1 MDIKKTKV
9 FSIVLLLII
18 GMIAVAF
25 SYAQNDKIL
34 DNSSSPSSFPNTN
47 LTVNYLSEKQVK
59 EYYNSTGKLKSP
71 TPIPLDIK
79 TRQYKLVADGNSLYL
94 IALLNNSTTKQL
106 QLSKYD
112 KDTFKETNKINLT
125 YPNLKIDYILHLDAV
140 SFNGTLYVVWQQ
152 INGNTSSVYLAENK
166 NDTNKNNFNIFPV
179 TGNNTDAFNPV
190 ITGGNA
196 ENGVF
201 ITWNQIDANLYG
213 KSQANITSGSAKEAI
228 MLFIYHNP

>member
-18 GMIAVAF
+18 GMIAVPF
-25 SYAQNDKIL
+25 SYAQNEKTL
-34 DNSSSPSSFPNTN
+34 DNPSSSSSTTNTN

-59 EYYNSTGKLKSP
+59 EHYNSTGKLKPP
-71 TPIPLDIK
+71 TPVPLDVK
-79 TRQYKLVADGNSLYL
+79 TRQYKLVADGNNLYL
-94 IALLNNSTTKQL
+94 ITLLNNSTTKQL

-140 SFNGTLYVVWQQ
+140 SFNDTLYVVWQQ

-166 NDTNKNNFNIFPV
+166 NDTNKNSFNVFPV

-201 ITWNQIDANLYG
+201 ITWNQIDANIYG
-213 KSQANITSGSAKEAI
+213 KNQANGTSGSSKDVV
-228 MLFIYHNP
+228 MLFIYHDP

>member
-18 GMIAVAF
+18 GIIAVPL
-25 SYAQNDKIL
+25 SYAQNEKTL
-34 DNSSSPSSFPNTN
+34 DNSSSSPNTN

-59 EYYNSTGKLKSP
+59 EYYNSTGKSKPP
-71 TPIPLDIK
+71 TPVPLDVK
-79 TRQYKLVADGNSLYL
+79 TRQYKLVADGNNLYL
-94 IALLNNSTTKQL
+94 ITLLNNSTTKQL

-140 SFNGTLYVVWQQ
+140 SFNDTLYVVWQQ

-166 NDTNKNNFNIFPV
+166 NDTNKNNFNVFPV

-201 ITWNQIDANLYG
+201 ITWNQIDAKIYG
-213 KSQANITSGSAKEAI
+213 KNQANSTSGSAKNAV
-228 MLFIYHNP
+228 MLFIYHDP

>member
-1 MDIKKTKV
+1 MDIKKKV
-9 FSIVLLLII
+9 FSIFLLLIVGI
-18 GMIAVAF
+18 IAVPF
-25 SYAQNDKIL
+25 SSAQNGKTL
-34 DNSSSPSSFPNTN
+34 GNSSSSSSIPNTN
-47 LTVNYLSEKQVK
+47 LTVNYLSEKQIK
-59 EYYNSTGKLKSP
+59 EYYNSTGELKPP

-79 TRQYKLVADGNSLYL
+79 TRQYKLVADGNNLYL

-106 QLSKYD
+106 QLSTYD

-166 NDTNKNNFNIFPV
+166 NDTNKNNFNVFPV

-196 ENGVF
+196 ENGFFV
-201 ITWNQIDANLYG
+201 TWNQIDANPYG
-213 KSQANITSGSAKEAI
+213 KSQANSNSGSAKGDI
-228 MLFIYHNP
+228 MLFVYHDP

>member
-9 FSIVLLLII
+9 FSIFLLLIVGI
-18 GMIAVAF
+18 IAVPF
-25 SYAQNDKIL
+25 SSAQNGKTL
-34 DNSSSPSSFPNTN
+34 DNSSSSSSIPNTN
-47 LTVNYLSEKQVK
+47 LTVNYLSEKQIK
-59 EYYNSTGKLKSP
+59 EYYNSTGKLKPP

-79 TRQYKLVADGNSLYL
+79 TRQYKLIADGNNLYL
-94 IALLNNSTTKQL
+94 ITLLNNSTTKQL
-106 QLSKYD
+106 QLSTYD

-166 NDTNKNNFNIFPV
+166 NDTNKNNFNVFPV

-196 ENGVF
+196 ENGFF
-201 ITWNQIDANLYG
+201 ITWNQIDSTLYG
-213 KSQANITSGSAKEAI
+213 KSQANGTGGSAKGDI
-228 MLFIYHNP
+228 MLFIYHDP

>member
-1 MDIKKTKV
+1 MQPEEHPNKMMFIEIIKKKEDKQQYVILFISGKVFLHAVNISNMDIKKTKV

-18 GMIAVAF
+18 GMIAVPF
-25 SYAQNDKIL
+25 SYAQSEKTL
-34 DNSSSPSSFPNTN
+34 DNPSSSSSTTNTN

-59 EYYNSTGKLKSP
+59 EHYNSTGKLKPP
-71 TPIPLDIK
+71 TPVPLDVK
-79 TRQYKLVADGNSLYL
+79 TRQYKLVADGNNLYL

-140 SFNGTLYVVWQQ
+140 SFNDTLYVVWQQ

-166 NDTNKNNFNIFPV
+166 NDTNKNSFN
-179 TGNNTDAFNPV
+179 
-190 ITGGNA
+190 
-196 ENGVF
+196 VF
-201 ITWNQIDANLYG
+201 Q
-213 KSQANITSGSAKEAI
+213 SREI
-228 MLFIYHNP
+228 MQMLLIQLLRG